1 MRMLRD
7 ERNAAAGTLWTGWK
21 LMFIDKAL
29 IKIASG
35 RGGHGANTFRQE
47 KFVAFGGPDG
57 GDGGRGGSIWL
68 EASNDLSTLLDLQYK
83 SFFKADDGSRGSKT
97 NKTGRSGE
105 DMIIKVPVGTIVRDP
120 SKDTI
125 IGDLVIEGQRLLVAQ
140 GGRGGRGNMRFKSNK
155 NRVPSYSEPGE
166 PSIERDLELELKM
179 IADVGII
186 GFPNAGKS
194 TLISKVSAAKPKI
207 ADYAFTTIAP
217 NLGVVKKE
225 TGDAF
230 VMADIPGLIEGASE
244 GVGLGHDFLRHV
256 ERTRLLVHVV
266 DVWGLMG
273 SNLDQYKLKTFEDPL
288 TNFTQVNYELYNY
301 SPELAE
307 RKQVIV
313 LNKIEGFPDEELTA
327 LVARFEE
334 YTGLKLNSFSEIE
347 DGVLPESNSI
357 GLFAVSTLS
366 GEGFNGDH
374 LRYENGLRIVQRF
387 VEQALDLIPKDIGN
401 SLSIDY
407 DPVATDHDDSAF
419 TIEKHGYGEDG
430 IKWMV
435 HCGKLE
441 RHMRLVDLR
450 DLESLN
456 YFFRVTKGLGVI
468 EALKS
473 RGAQEGDTINIDGV
487 DFELSEA
494 VLV

>member
-1 MRMLRD
+1 
-7 ERNAAAGTLWTGWK
+7 
-21 LMFIDKAL
+21 MFIDKAR
-29 IKIASG
+29 IKISSG
-35 RGGHGANTFRQE
+35 GGGRGANTFRQE

-57 GDGGRGGSIWL
+57 GDGGRGGSVWL
-68 EASNDLSTLLDLQYK
+68 EASHDLSTLLDLQFK
-83 SFFKADDGSRGSKT
+83 AFFKADDGSKGSKT

-105 DMIIKVPVGTIVRDP
+105 DLIIKVPVGTIVKDPVRDL
-120 SKDTI
+120 T
-125 IGDLVIEGQRLLVAQ
+125 IGDLVEEGQKLLVAQ

-166 PSIERDLELELKM
+166 PPVERELELELKM

-194 TLISKVSAAKPKI
+194 TLISRVSAAKPKI

-217 NLGVVKKE
+217 NLGVVQKE

-230 VMADIPGLIEGASE
+230 VMADIPGIIEGASE
-244 GVGLGHDFLRHV
+244 GVGLGYEFLKHI

-273 SNLDQYKLKTFEDPL
+273 SNLDQFKLKTFEDPL

-301 SPELAE
+301 SPELAQ
-307 RKQVIV
+307 RKQVVI
-313 LNKIEGFPDEELTA
+313 LNKIEGFPDEELSE

-347 DGVLPESNSI
+347 DGILPESNAI

-366 GEGFNGDH
+366 GEGFNGEGQ
-374 LRYENGLRIVQRF
+374 RYENGLRIMQRF
-387 VEQALDLIPKDIGN
+387 IEQALELIPKEIG
-401 SLSIDY
+401 SSPSIDY

-419 TIEKHGYGEDG
+419 TIEKQGHEEDG

-468 EALKS
+468 DALKS

>member
-1 MRMLRD
+1 V
-7 ERNAAAGTLWTGWK
+7 
-21 LMFIDKAL
+21 FIDKST

-68 EASNDLSTLLDLQYK
+68 EASTDLSTLLDFQYK
-83 SFFKADDGSRGSKT
+83 SVFKADDGSRGSKT
-97 NKTGRSGE
+97 NKSGRSGE
-105 DMIIKVPVGTIVRDP
+105 DLTIKVPVGTIVKDP
-120 SKDTI
+120 DKNLTI
-125 IGDLVIEGQRLLVAQ
+125 ADLVKEGERVLVAQ
-140 GGRGGRGNMRFKSNK
+140 GGRGGRGNTRFKSNK

-166 PSIERDLELELKM
+166 PSIERDIELELKM

-194 TLISKVSAAKPKI
+194 TLISKISAAKPKI

-217 NLGVVKKE
+217 NLGVVQKE
-225 TGDAF
+225 NGDSF

-273 SNLDQYKLKTFEDPL
+273 SNLDQYKLKAFEDPL

-301 SPELAE
+301 SPELAT

-313 LNKIEGFPDEELTA
+313 LNKIEGFPDEELDA
-327 LVARFEE
+327 LVAKFEE
-334 YTGLKLNSFSEIE
+334 YTGLKLNSFTEIE
-347 DGVLPESNSI
+347 NGTLPESSAI

-366 GEGFNGDH
+366 SEGYDADH
-374 LRYENGLRIVQRF
+374 NRYDNGLRTVQRF
-387 VEQALDLIPKDIGN
+387 IEQALELIPKDIGS
-401 SLSIDY
+401 SLNIDY
-407 DPVATDHDDSAF
+407 DPVATDHDDSEF
-419 TIEKHGYGEDG
+419 SIVKQDLGEKG
-430 IKWMV
+430 ITWTV

-473 RGAQEGDTINIDGV
+473 RGAEEGDTINIDGV